1 MGHPRSTQS
10 SLERLGPPPYIVI
23 SPCLCIYLE
32 YLKKFSPRLT
42 NFLRREAPSSSEPPP
57 PLCNAPL
64 HVYDAEQVN
73 QVASEPTS
81 TITDKAGNNVSKNQ
95 TFSNPNFYQKIATH
109 PFSPLIHTNDE
120 SNLQLV
126 EKDAESLRVTFH
138 NLNCI
143 PDHVITL
150 PVLPHSNPNLCE
162 IFLQDFRFQSKEIPV
177 SIITTSF
184 TECIQSFFPNHFII
198 ATDGSK
204 SHCYTSIAGLSNIQQ
219 FSYRIHPL
227 NSVFTAEVLAIYQA
241 LDELTVPEKD
251 ILILSDSYSALSSLK
266 NITFHSPKVIQR
278 LASKIHVRKSMNQ
291 NISLLWVPGHSGI
304 FWNEKADSLAKQVTD
319 STSFIEWIASEDIIS
334 NLRKQSIQITH
345 DNYRRSKY
353 QAMIGNVPDI
363 ITISK
368 WTKNRVQ
375 DRLIARIISK
385 TIITPGEANDHP
397 SPVDFLHRTRML
409 LAELMF
415 AMCGN
420 AHYEPDDDII
430 LESTQII
437 PQTDEDCVVTDE
449 PSWIAQK
456 HMKIGMIWS
465 STVPLMW
472 QATFQKNL
480 FRKSTVNSA
489 NQIYASN
496 AATATNI
503 FLSFKEFANSKT
515 GLQYPSQLF

>member
-1 MGHPRSTQS
+1 MSAKIR
-10 SLERLGPPPYIVI
+10 RLAIQFFI
-23 SPCLCIYLE
+23 
-32 YLKKFSPRLT
+32 K
-42 NFLRREAPSSSEPPP
+42 
-57 PLCNAPL
+57 
-64 HVYDAEQVN
+64 Q
-73 QVASEPTS
+73 
-81 TITDKAGNNVSKNQ
+81 
-95 TFSNPNFYQKIATH
+95 IATH

-162 IFLQDFRFQSKEIPV
+162 IFLKDFRFQSKELPV
-177 SIITTSF
+177 SIIATSF

-227 NSVFTAEVLAIYQA
+227 NSVFTAEVLAICQA
-241 LDELTVPEKD
+241 LDELAVPEKD
-251 ILILSDSYSALSSLK
+251 ILILSDSYSALSSLQ
-266 NITFHSPKVIQR
+266 NITFRSPKVIQR
-278 LASKIHVRKSMNQ
+278 LASKIHVRKRMNQ

-304 FWNEKADSLAKQVTD
+304 FWNEKADSFAKQVTD
-319 STSFIEWIASEDIIS
+319 STPFIEWIASEDIIS

-385 TIITPGEANDHP
+385 TIITPGL
-397 SPVDFLHRTRML
+397 LHRFNLHPDPLCIVCNENNDISHIL
-409 LAELMF
+409 LKCKKYASFRVILWNKLNIVEP
-415 AMCGN
+415 N
-420 AHYEPDDDII
+420 ITYEV
-430 LESTQII
+430 LLSHVFTN
-437 PQTDEDCVVTDE
+437 
-449 PSWIAQK
+449 K
-456 HMKIGMIWS
+456 
-465 STVPLMW
+465 
-472 QATFQKNL
+472 KNL
-480 FRKSTVNSA
+480 T
-489 NQIYASN
+489 
-496 AATATNI
+496 I
-503 FLSFKEFANSKT
+503 FIQALKYFDIS
-515 GLQYPSQLF
+515 